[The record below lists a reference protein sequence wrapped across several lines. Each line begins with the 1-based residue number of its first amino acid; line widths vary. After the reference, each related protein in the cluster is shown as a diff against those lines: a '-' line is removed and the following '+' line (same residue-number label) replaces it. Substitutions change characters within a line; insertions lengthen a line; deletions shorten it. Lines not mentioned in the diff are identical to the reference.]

1 MCFQRSLKALSA
13 SANLTLHITIL
24 LSMAFSP
31 GAGQVWSGVTPLPGY
46 VPERGTKEGGKLQ
59 LVQEILGGREG
70 GGGKARNCIGT
81 SIKPIYFC
89 FWNGCGGQWWELP
102 DPLELSRV
110 ESIPVFP
117 SQEWKVSIP
126 SMTHF
131 GIKVEWFLNL
141 V

>member
-1 MCFQRSLKALSA
+1 MEWGHSFARLCPRKGNQGSWKTSA
-13 SANLTLHITIL
+13 C
-24 LSMAFSP
+24 P
-31 GAGQVWSGVTPLPGY
+31 GN
-46 VPERGTKEGGKLQ
+46 
-59 LVQEILGGREG
+59 LGGREG
-70 GGGKARNCIGT
+70 GGGKAGNCIGT